1 MAKSKDNIATV
12 QVTNTGQ
19 IIVTIPRALGVA
31 LELKKGTEMEWVI
44 RKEGLLLRWPKEL
57 I

>member
-12 QVTNTGQ
+12 QVTKSGQ
-19 IIVTIPRALGVA
+19 MTVTIPRALGAA
-31 LELKKGTEMEWVI
+31 LELTKGTELVWVI
-44 RKEGLLLRWPKEL
+44 RKEGLLLRWPKGL